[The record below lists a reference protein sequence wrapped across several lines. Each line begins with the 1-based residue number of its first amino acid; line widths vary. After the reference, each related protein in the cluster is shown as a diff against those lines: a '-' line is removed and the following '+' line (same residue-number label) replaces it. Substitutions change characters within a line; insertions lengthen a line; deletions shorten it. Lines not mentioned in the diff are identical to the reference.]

1 MTSHDPQT
9 LGSPDHTFG
18 VIGQLHHDD
27 AVQAPG
33 PAGYGASQM
42 IPGKRNVCF
51 LNEKGLTLHIYSVSF
66 KGEHIE
72 KKMCIYIYIYLFIYI
87 IYTYGPYVY
96 AYVCKYIY
104 MSLQP
109 SLLVKILNASLSQL
123 LHSFE
128 ELNQI
133 LGNSEKAK
141 LDTMI
146 QDRSTHVK

>member
-1 MTSHDPQT
+1 
-9 LGSPDHTFG
+9 
-18 VIGQLHHDD
+18 
-27 AVQAPG
+27 
-33 PAGYGASQM
+33 
-42 IPGKRNVCF
+42 
-51 LNEKGLTLHIYSVSF
+51 
-66 KGEHIE
+66 
-72 KKMCIYIYIYLFIYI
+72 
-87 IYTYGPYVY
+87 
-96 AYVCKYIY
+96 

>member
-42 IPGKRNVCF
+42 IPGKRNVCC

-72 KKMCIYIYIYLFIYI
+72 KKMCIYIYIYIYLFISYI
-87 IYTYGPYVY
+87 HMGHMYMHMYVNI
-96 AYVCKYIY
+96 YIY
-104 MSLQP
+104 VTTAFFVGEDFECKSFSVA
-109 SLLVKILNASLSQL
+109 SLL
-123 LHSFE
+123 
-128 ELNQI
+128 
-133 LGNSEKAK
+133 
-141 LDTMI
+141 
-146 QDRSTHVK
+146 